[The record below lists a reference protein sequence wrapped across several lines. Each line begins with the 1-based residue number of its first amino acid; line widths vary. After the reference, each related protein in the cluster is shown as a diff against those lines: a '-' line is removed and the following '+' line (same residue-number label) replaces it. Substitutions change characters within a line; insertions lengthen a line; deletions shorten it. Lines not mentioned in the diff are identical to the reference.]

1 MTLPLFPEIIA
12 ADRIEKECRKWKYQ
26 VMFSMLLSAR
36 ALAIRLNNNL
46 REYIFVRIYFS
57 RELTCKFH
65 ERYFVNTNQ
74 KFNFTEDISTI

>member
-26 VMFSMLLSAR
+26 VMFSMLLSAG
-36 ALAIRLNNNL
+36 ALAICLNNNTL

-57 RELTCKFH
+57 RELT
-65 ERYFVNTNQ
+65 FVN
-74 KFNFTEDISTI
+74 